1 MTKSWIGSY
10 VDTGDFTGLF
20 VEELGW
26 NRPSRNPRNVTIT
39 VDDTSYTLTEAAS
52 YKGVVIWVCS
62 TVPPRPAQRAIDRQ
76 LKGESAERV
85 VIFHDNHR
93 QVWRW
98 PQARDTAGAGAPRL
112 VAHEHAVGRPNEA
125 LRQRLNFIKIDIGG
139 PDVTVIELVRRLRR
153 AFDSRKVTKSFY
165 AKFAQQHRDL
175 TAVIEGI
182 AVSDT
187 QSRPEVRWYGS
198 ILLNRLMFI
207 YFMQRKGFLDGDQD
221 YLRSRLQKVRELKRP
236 GSFYEFYRD
245 FLVPLFHEGLGA
257 DAESRV
263 IEDPAIKELIG
274 DIPYINGGIFSQ
286 HPLEVVN
293 SIRVPDE
300 AFERMFDFFDQW
312 QWHLDDRP
320 TGNPNEI
327 NPDVLGYIF
336 EQFVNHRD
344 SAAKG
349 SEPKDDNADKGAYYT
364 EEDVT
369 GYMTSNTL
377 IPLFL
382 SRLEAKAGV
391 NPWRLVS
398 ADPERYIRSSVKHGI
413 DESLPPSIAGAEDS
427 WPRPSWDQTEVS
439 ELYGLPGESWWEV
452 DDRRRHVRNLISGA
466 SAGRL
471 SSVADAITNNLDLEV
486 LAVDLIDGLDNP
498 DDVASAWELLSEIR
512 VLDPTCGSGA
522 FLFSALSVLHRLYAA
537 VLEAAETHVKT
548 SRKPQLKNLVEAANS
563 HPDRDYFILKH
574 AALRNIYGVDLMPEA
589 VEIARLRLFLKLIAQ
604 IQRRAD
610 IEPLP
615 DLEFNIRSG
624 NILVGALAP
633 DDIRARVDLFN
644 HEAVGETLRS
654 AEAVSEAYREF
665 SSAQDGGSHEAIQ
678 SAKKRLT
685 QLADAARGQL
695 DTWWFEAEKKD
706 ASIADYRARVSPFHW
721 LVEFPETIAGGGF
734 DLVIGNPP
742 YVAKNKVNYAYSGF
756 VTGDCPDIYAPC
768 VERAAT
774 VTSSDGRLAMILPLN
789 LAWGGDYAP
798 VRQVLTSRFPS
809 LWSSTF
815 DQIPARLFEGAKTR
829 NAIVIG
835 GPDPMGLAT
844 SSMRKWVAEYRPHLL
859 DTQRYV
865 VHPEVTDPWPKV
877 GQAALVGF
885 ATTKSRGMA
894 PLLVKRK
901 TPHRVGYRKT
911 AGYWL
916 AVFTQ
921 DPPALDGKRQPMSQT
936 EIGSAFFASENDAY
950 LGLAVAA
957 SRTMFIW
964 WVFNGDIFHVLGSQ
978 FGDFPLDADGLSNSD
993 RSALTRVGRRLES
1006 RLATAGDHLL
1016 WTPYARA
1023 WYGNFDLNQCRD
1035 ITTEA
1040 DEIILRN
1047 LGLDGAREALEIE
1060 YRNYMKNAGERP
1072 GTVRGSLPDRD
1083 R

>member
-1 MTKSWIGSY
+1 MTSSWISDY

-26 NRPSRNPRNVTIT
+26 NRPSRNARTVTIR
-39 VDDTSYTLTEAAS
+39 VDDNSYTLTEAAS
-52 YKGVVIWVCS
+52 YKGVVIWVCP
-62 TVPPRPAQRAIDRQ
+62 TLPPRPAQRAIDRQ

-85 VIFHDNHR
+85 VIFHDGHT
-93 QVWRW
+93 QLWRW

-125 LRQRLNFIKIDIGG
+125 LRQRLNFIKIEIGG
-139 PDVTVIELVRRLRR
+139 PEITVIELVRRLRR
-153 AFDSRKVTKSFY
+153 AFDSEKVTKSFY
-165 AKFAQQHRDL
+165 SKFAQQHQDL
-175 TAVIEGI
+175 TTQIKGI
-182 AVSDT
+182 AVSDAES
-187 QSRPEVRWYGS
+187 QPQLRWYAS

-221 YLRSRLQKVRELKRP
+221 YLRNRLQKVRELKRP

-257 DAESRV
+257 DADSRV
-263 IEDPAIKELIG
+263 IEDQAIRELIG

-286 HPLEVVN
+286 HPLEVAN
-293 SIRVPDE
+293 TIRVPDE

-312 QWHLDDRP
+312 QWHLDARP

-344 SAAKG
+344 SSAKAG
-349 SEPKDDNADKGAYYT
+349 RPQDDNADKGAYYT

-369 GYMTSNTL
+369 GYMTSSTL

-382 SRLEAKAGV
+382 SRLEAETGI

-398 ADPERYIRSSVKHGI
+398 ADVERYIRPSVKHGI
-413 DESLPPSIAGAEDS
+413 DEPLPPSIAGQEDS
-427 WPRPSWDQTEVS
+427 WPRPDWNQTEVS
-439 ELYGLPGESWWEV
+439 ELHGLPGESWWEV
-452 DDRRRHVRNLISGA
+452 HDRRRHVRNLIANA

-471 SSVADAITNNLDLEV
+471 SSVADAVTNNIDLEV

-498 DDVASAWELLSEIR
+498 DDVAKAWNLLSVIR

-537 VLEAAETHVKT
+537 VLEAAEAHLKT
-548 SRKPQLKNLVEAANS
+548 SRNPQLKELVETANA
-563 HPDRDYFILKH
+563 HPDRDYFLLKH

-604 IQRRAD
+604 VQRRAD

-624 NILVGALAP
+624 NILVGALTP

-644 HEAVGETLRS
+644 QEVVNDTLRS
-654 AEAVSEAYREF
+654 AEEVSDAYRGF
-665 SSAQDGGSHEAIQ
+665 SSAQDGGSHEEIQ
-678 SAKKRLT
+678 SAKRRLT
-685 QLADAARGQL
+685 QLADSARGQL
-695 DTWWFEAEKKD
+695 DTWWFEAEKRD
-706 ASIADYRARVSPFHW
+706 ASIAEYRARVSPFHW
-721 LVEFPETIAGGGF
+721 LVEFPETIAAGGF
-734 DLVIGNPP
+734 DVVIGNPP

-756 VTGDCPDIYAPC
+756 ATGDCPDIYGPC
-768 VERAAT
+768 VERAAA
-774 VTSSDGRLAMILPLN
+774 VTAPDGRMAMITPLN

-798 VRQVLTSRFPS
+798 VRQVLATRFRS

-835 GPDPMGLAT
+835 GPDSAGLAT
-844 SSMRKWVAEYRPHLL
+844 SSIRKWVAEYRPHLL
-859 DTQRYV
+859 DTQRYT
-865 VHPEVTDPWPKV
+865 VHSRVSNPWPKV
-877 GQAALVGF
+877 GQAELVDF
-885 ATTKSRGMA
+885 ATSRRGGMSS
-894 PLLVKRK
+894 LFVKRK
-901 TPHRVGYRKT
+901 TEHRLGFRQT

-916 AVFTQ
+916 SVFTQ
-921 DPPALDGKRQPMSQT
+921 DPPALDGKRQPKPQT
-936 EIGSAFFASENDAY
+936 KVGSLYCESEEA
-950 LGLAVAA
+950 LHLALSVAG
-957 SRTMFIW
+957 SRTMFLW
-964 WVFNGDIFHVLGSQ
+964 WIFNGDIFDVLGSQ
-978 FGDFPLDADGLSNSD
+978 FGDFPLNPDRLSESD
-993 RSALTRVGRRLES
+993 RSELVRVGRRLES

-1016 WTPYARA
+1016 WTPYAGA
-1023 WYGNFDLNQCRD
+1023 WYGNFDLNHCRD
-1035 ITTEA
+1035 ITEEA
-1040 DEIILRN
+1040 DDIILRN
-1047 LGLDGAREALEIE
+1047 LGLDGARESLEIE

-1072 GTVRGSLPDRD
+1072 GTVRGALPDRD